1 VRSFIVQKNDAS
13 GLLTLSPILK
23 CTTTMH
29 MLAYNIAVEAT
40 NEYCRRKESKAMEI
54 LEHFVGI
61 NCERLF

>member
-1 VRSFIVQKNDAS
+1 
-13 GLLTLSPILK
+13 
-23 CTTTMH
+23 MH